1 MVAQNV
7 TSLSELE
14 ARLLVS
20 LSAAGKTI
28 FSVED
33 AEEVLKGQKVNIP
46 RLLHTLSKKRWLE
59 RLERGRYLIL
69 PFEAGPE
76 RRWSEEGYV
85 VASYLVD
92 PHAIAYWSAL
102 SYYNYTEQV
111 PITIFVAT
119 TSRRKHAEAE
129 ILNLR
134 FRFVTLRDYK
144 FFGLTPIS
152 FQGKQVNFTDREKTT
167 IDCLDHPEYCGG
179 ITEAAKG
186 LVAALHE
193 GQVDLKKMMEYAQR
207 MRNRTIFKRLGYL
220 SEALDLE
227 VGDFREHWRKEI
239 SKGYSRLDP
248 SGRAR
253 GRYSRRWQLIVNL
266 DLESLTAELAP

>member
-20 LSAAGKTI
+20 LSAAEKTI

-33 AEEVLKGQKVNIP
+33 AEEVLKGQKANIP
-46 RLLHTLSKKRWLE
+46 RLLYALSKKRWLE

-92 PHAIAYWSAL
+92 PYAIAYWSAL

-111 PITIFVAT
+111 PTTIFVAT
-119 TSRRKHAEAE
+119 TTRRKHSEAE

-144 FFGLTPIS
+144 FFGVTPVS
-152 FQGKQVNFTDREKTT
+152 FPGKQVNFTDREKTT
-167 IDCLDHPEYCGG
+167 TDCLDHPEYCGG

-186 LVAALHE
+186 LATALGE
-193 GQVDLKKMMEYAQR
+193 GRVDLKKITEYAQR
-207 MRNRTIFKRLGYL
+207 MGNRTIFKRLGYL
-220 SEALDLE
+220 SEALQLE

-248 SGRAR
+248 LGRAT
-253 GRYSRRWQLIVNL
+253 GTYSRRWQLIVNL
-266 DLESLTAELAP
+266 DLDSLVAELVP

>member
-20 LSAAGKTI
+20 LSAAGKSI

-33 AEEVLKGQKVNIP
+33 AEEVLKRKKVNIP
-46 RLLHTLSKKRWLE
+46 RLLYALSKKRWLE
-59 RLERGRYLIL
+59 RLEKGTYLIL

-76 RRWSEEGYV
+76 RRWTEEGYV
-85 VASYLVD
+85 VATYLVE
-92 PHAIAYWSAL
+92 PYAIAYWSAL
-102 SYYNYTEQV
+102 NYYNYTDQI
-111 PITIFVAT
+111 PTTIFVAT
-119 TSRRKHAEAE
+119 TTRRKHAEAE

-134 FRFVTLRDYK
+134 FRFVTLRNYK
-144 FFGLTPIS
+144 FFAVTPVS
-152 FQGKQVNFTDREKTT
+152 FRGKQVNFTDREKTT

-179 ITEAAKG
+179 ISEAAKG
-186 LVAALHE
+186 LVTALRE
-193 GQVDLKKMMEYAQR
+193 GQVDLKKITEYAQR
-207 MRNRTIFKRLGYL
+207 MGNRTIFKRLGYL

-227 VGDFREHWRKEI
+227 VGDFSEHWRKEI

-248 SGRAR
+248 LGRTR

-266 DLESLTAELAP
+266 DLESLIAELAP